1 MSIIYKMQV
10 LNALKNVLGFCDIG
24 TKILYSSSFLPLAKK
39 NRMHFLLSV
48 DLGVKTGLAMFR
60 SDGRLL
66 WFRSQNF
73 GNASRLK
80 RAIPWILN
88 QEEELSH
95 LIIEGGGPLLKIWKT
110 ETEKRNIDLIS
121 IMADEWRS
129 SLLFDRERRKG
140 TQAKMFAL
148 NFAEKAIHHLC
159 DHRATSLNNDAAE
172 AILIGIYGMQK
183 LGWIA
188 DAQQYFR

>member
-1 MSIIYKMQV
+1 
-10 LNALKNVLGFCDIG
+10 
-24 TKILYSSSFLPLAKK
+24 
-39 NRMHFLLSV
+39 MHFLLSV

-73 GNASRLK
+73 GNASRLR
-80 RAIPWILN
+80 RAIPWMLN

-95 LIIEGGGPLLKIWKT
+95 LIIEGGGPLLKIWLA
-110 ETEKRNIDLIS
+110 ETERRNIGLIT

-129 SLLFDRERRKG
+129 NLLLEREQRKG
-140 TQAKMFAL
+140 SQAKMHAVH
-148 NFAEKAIHHLC
+148 FAEKAIRHLC

-172 AILIGIYGMQK
+172 AVLIGIYGMQK
-183 LGWIA
+183 LGWIT